1 VARHE
6 APDRASGVF
15 ETLLVLDGAPVELD
29 AHLARLRASVRSLF
43 GAEPPGEI
51 VRRALEASAALP
63 FGRLRLTVAP
73 AAGGASAAGV
83 TPAAGVAASALVADV
98 TAHSVDSAQLFPPWE
113 RAVALDPLTIAGG
126 LGAHKWVDRRRLA
139 TAASVAGSDRLPL
152 VLDEREE
159 VLELSRANVFA
170 VEDGVLLTPAADGRI
185 LPGVGRAR
193 AIDIARALGVELRE
207 EPFDLSRLLAAGE
220 AFVTGSVRGVEP
232 VGTVGDAALAAPG
245 EEARAVAAE
254 LRQRWIGVRASG
266 SPAAVR

>member
-15 ETLLVLDGAPVELD
+15 ETMLILDGAPVELD
-29 AHLARLRASVRSLF
+29 AHLARLRASVRSVF

-63 FGRLRLTVAP
+63 LGRLRLTVAP

-83 TPAAGVAASALVADV
+83 AAGVAASALVADV
-98 TAHSVDSAQLFPPWE
+98 TAHPVDSAQLFPPWE
-113 RAVALDPLTIAGG
+113 GAVALDPLTIAGG

-139 TAASVAGSDRLPL
+139 TAAAVAGSDRLPL
-152 VLDEREE
+152 VLDEGEE
-159 VLELSRANVFA
+159 VLEVSRANVFA

-207 EPFDLSRLLAAGE
+207 EPFELSRLLAAGE

-232 VGTVGDAALAAPG
+232 VRTVGDAALAAPG

-254 LRQRWIGVRASG
+254 LRRRWIGVGASG

>member
-1 VARHE
+1 
-6 APDRASGVF
+6 
-15 ETLLVLDGAPVELD
+15 
-29 AHLARLRASVRSLF
+29 LRASVHSLF
-43 GAEPPGEI
+43 GAEPPAEI
-51 VRRALEASAALP
+51 ARRALEASAALP

-83 TPAAGVAASALVADV
+83 AAGVAASALVADV
-98 TAHSVDSAQLFPPWE
+98 TANPVDSAQLFPPWE
-113 RAVALDPLTIAGG
+113 GAVALDPLTIAGG

-139 TAASVAGSDRLPL
+139 TAAAVAGSDRLPL
-152 VLDEREE
+152 VLDEGEE
-159 VLELSRANVFA
+159 VLEVSRANVFA

-232 VGTVGDAALAAPG
+232 VRTVGDAALAAPG

-254 LRQRWIGVRASG
+254 LRRRWIGVGASG
-266 SPAAVR
+266 SPAAAR

>member
-1 VARHE
+1 VNEPDTIECVARHE
-6 APDRASGVF
+6 TPDRASGVF

-43 GAEPPGEI
+43 GAEPPGDI
-51 VRRALEASAALP
+51 ARRALEASAALP
-63 FGRLRLTVAP
+63 LGRLRLTVAP
-73 AAGGASAAGV
+73 AAGGAPSAHAD
-83 TPAAGVAASALVADV
+83 VAA
-98 TAHSVDSAQLFPPWE
+98 HPVDSAQLFPPWE
-113 RAVALDPLTIAGG
+113 RAVAVDPLTIAGG

-139 TAASVAGSDRLPL
+139 TAAAGAGSDRLPL
-152 VLDEREE
+152 VLDEDEE
-159 VLELSRANVFA
+159 VLEVSRANVFA

-193 AIDIARALGVELRE
+193 SIDIARALGVEVRE

-232 VGTVGDAALAAPG
+232 VRTVGDAALAAPG

-254 LRQRWIGVRASG
+254 LRRRWIGVGARR
-266 SPAAVR
+266 SPAAAR